1 MKKALIFILLL
12 SGITGSVIAQKC
24 TVKKGYAY
32 ERTTLSGT
40 PPRKVMDESG
50 NQVERPVKNKST
62 YFIYMEVNK
71 NRQVQPVKIWIDG
84 KAYSVTFEEIN
95 SPVIITYEQPRTTP
109 DTLVRQT
116 KNNILKIQ
124 PTAEQKDIPDAKVL
138 QKTKKA
144 KVVIEYTRN
153 SKTYYHTIK
162 DIKKLPPLVLQ

>member
-1 MKKALIFILLL
+1 L
-12 SGITGSVIAQKC
+12 SGITRHVIAQNC

-62 YFIYMEVNK
+62 YFIYMEVKK
-71 NRQVQPVKIWIDG
+71 NREVQPGKIWIDG
-84 KAYSVTFEEIN
+84 KAYNVTSEEID
-95 SPVIITYEQPRTTP
+95 SPVIISYEQPRTTP

-116 KNNILKIQ
+116 KNKLIKIQ
-124 PTAEQKDIPDAKVL
+124 PTAELKDLPNSKVS
-138 QKTKKA
+138 QKTKSA

-153 SKTYYHTIK
+153 SRTYYHTIK